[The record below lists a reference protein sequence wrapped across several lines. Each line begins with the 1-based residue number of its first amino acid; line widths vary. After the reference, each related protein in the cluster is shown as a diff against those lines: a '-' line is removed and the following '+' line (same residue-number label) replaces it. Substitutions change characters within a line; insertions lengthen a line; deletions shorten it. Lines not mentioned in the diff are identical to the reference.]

1 MAPDGEPA
9 IPLAADGRA
18 PILGAFGAAAV
29 AWAASAMLSPGAF
42 ASALAWL
49 GVLLVMGGLFFVNFF
64 RDPRR
69 TPPAGDRLLVS
80 PADGRVLFVE
90 PEVDEPRFLGSRA
103 AMVSIFMSP
112 LDVHVNRAPVDGEVE
127 RVQYNPGKY
136 FAAYSD
142 KASLDN
148 EQNAVVVRAA
158 DGRRILFIQIAGFLA
173 RRIVCRVRPG
183 ERVRRGDRVGMIKL
197 GSRVDVWITGPV
209 HLRVK
214 SGDRVRAGE
223 TVLGELA

>member
-1 MAPDGEPA
+1 MDGEPT
-9 IPLAADGRA
+9 IPLAADGHA
-18 PILGAFGAAAV
+18 SILGAMGAAAA
-29 AWAASAMLSPGAF
+29 AWALASVLPAGLLAT
-42 ASALAWL
+42 ALAWL
-49 GVLLVMGGLFFVNFF
+49 GVLLFLGGVFFVNFF

-69 TPPAGDRLLVS
+69 SPPTGDRLLVS

-90 PEVDEPRFLGSRA
+90 PEVDEPRYLGGRA

-112 LDVHVNRAPVDGEVE
+112 LDVHVNRAPIDGEVE
-127 RVQYNPGKY
+127 RVQYNPGRY

-148 EQNAVVVRAA
+148 EQNAIVVRSS

-173 RRIVCRVRPG
+173 RRIVCRVRRG
-183 ERVRRGDRVGMIKL
+183 DRVRRGERVGMIKL
-197 GSRVDVWITGPV
+197 GSRVDVWIPGPV
-209 HLRVK
+209 HLRVR

>member
-1 MAPDGEPA
+1 MDGEPT
-9 IPLAADGRA
+9 IPLAADGHA
-18 PILGAFGAAAV
+18 SILGALGAAAA
-29 AWAASAMLSPGAF
+29 AWAVSAALSPGVV

-49 GVLLVMGGLFFVNFF
+49 GVLLFLGGLFFVNFF

-69 TPPAGDRLLVS
+69 TPPEGDHLLVS
-80 PADGRVLFVE
+80 PADGRVLFVD
-90 PEVDEPRFLGSRA
+90 PEVEEPRFLGGRA

-112 LDVHVNRAPVDGEVE
+112 LDVHVNRAPVDGDVE

-148 EQNAVVVRAA
+148 EQNAIVVRAA
-158 DGRRILFIQIAGFLA
+158 DGRRVLFIQIAGFLA

-197 GSRVDVWITGPV
+197 GSRVDVWIPGAV
-209 HLRVK
+209 RLRVR